1 MQKRKTELTGTTY
14 CIHLLKEYGK
24 FHILGFMIIG
34 IALMTASCKQESMK
48 YDKSMWIKLDESQ
61 SNELREKMVDDL
73 RKNHSPI
80 GMKFKNIIEELG
92 EPNVIDSVPV
102 LKIVYTMTTTWKG
115 IEPVS
120 GSEYWIYLNADSSS
134 KSDSIY
140 YWKKHND

>member
-1 MQKRKTELTGTTY
+1 
-14 CIHLLKEYGK
+14 
-24 FHILGFMIIG
+24 MIIG